1 MIINIWRPIYRTVN
15 GIKNIYQYDLIDDIS
30 LLKKGWKVSY
40 LCDRCK
46 SNEIKF
52 TTSTVLINPNI
63 VYNDFEKQT
72 CRSCRSQ
79 ISEYEIKKSFIPYDI
94 VESSIIK
101 NGYKILSDENDY
113 NMSKNKSQY
122 KLNIMC
128 PNNHHLTTTWNNW
141 NRGKRCRK
149 CYENNKFENAV
160 KYKEGWDLYKFS
172 VRRYGEKTY
181 KENYSIINPKN
192 FKRGEEILK

>member
-30 LLKKGWKVSY
+30 LLKKGCKVSY

-79 ISEYEIKKSFIPYDI
+79 ISEYEMFLQGIIP
-94 VESSIIK
+94 SIIGGVD
-101 NGYKILSDENDY
+101 NLEILS
-113 NMSKNKSQY
+113 S
-122 KLNIMC
+122 
-128 PNNHHLTTTWNNW
+128 
-141 NRGKRCRK
+141 
-149 CYENNKFENAV
+149 YENNSKGR
-160 KYKEGWDLYKFS
+160 KCSLS
-172 VRRYGEKTY
+172 L
-181 KENYSIINPKN
+181 
-192 FKRGEEILK
+192 EEILK